1 MECLTIS
8 EFVVAEKQADF
19 SAQSLSENVWNPFL
33 NGTGVRQIY
42 NNFAREKIAP
52 PPVPEAAPFSN
63 PWLLQTFSSAAG
75 ACLTYALAGKAAG
88 VGLRSIGGKT
98 AAGGGLAAILRSDTT
113 AQIVG
118 AGLFDFARFPERNET
133 RSGNALGSLAAFS
146 TFSAGNHWLG
156 RSKAISNSQV
166 YTGLSRVTVGSAGA
180 LAGLETTN
188 FVSSLTGESH
198 SLTMNDRL
206 KAIVHGGFINFTLP
220 VLSKK
225 FSELTAETPTHSQD
239 RVSGTG
245 EKSDR
250 LPGSDKSSDAIVTR
264 PEVAPRVTPLT
275 AEYESW
281 MARHTAVIADDI
293 AAKHS
298 KLSADP
304 LNFLRGTYYLWAKRY
319 PAILPELQ
327 NTQKVNSVGD
337 LHVGNFGTW
346 KDARG
351 RRAWGINDFDEAALL
366 PYTNDLVRLLVSAKL
381 LKGQSDFSIGLK
393 EASNLVLAG
402 YEDSLRI
409 HGRPFLLDEHAQL
422 AKIVKTQSSEAKDF
436 WRHLNNQVTTVDT
449 AAIPSQ
455 ARQSM
460 LALFPNTVSDLRFG
474 MRQAGVGSLGRAR
487 FVAIGEEGSKPVAS
501 EAKVILPPATDFAE
515 GKIGGAS
522 NSLSIMQA
530 AVRAQDAAI
539 SIGDGWVTRRL
550 SPSRIKVDLAK
561 LKSASDERLLLY
573 AMGFETANVHA
584 GTPNTAARLLSD
596 LSKRNSNWLS
606 EAAESMTKSTEQDFK
621 EWKREN

>member
-1 MECLTIS
+1 MEKLTIS
-8 EFVVAEKQADF
+8 ELLLAEKQADF

-42 NNFAREKIAP
+42 NNFATEKIAP
-52 PPVPEAAPFSN
+52 PPVPETSPFSN

-75 ACLTYALAGKAAG
+75 ACLTYALAGKVAG
-88 VGLRSIGGKT
+88 IGLRSIGGKM
-98 AAGGGLAAILRSDTT
+98 AAGGELATILRSDTT

-118 AGLFDFARFPERNET
+118 AGLFDFARCPDRNET
-133 RSGNALGSLAAFS
+133 RSGNALGSLSAFS

-156 RSKAISNSQV
+156 RSKTISNSRI
-166 YTGLSRVTVGSAGA
+166 YTGLGRVTVGSAGA
-180 LAGLETTN
+180 LAGLETSN
-188 FVSSLTGESH
+188 FVSSLAGESH
-198 SLTMNDRL
+198 SLTMNDRM
-206 KAIVHGGFINFTLP
+206 KAIVHGGFINVTLP

-225 FSELTAETPTHSQD
+225 LSDLTETQKSPQD
-239 RVSGTG
+239 RASETG
-245 EKSDR
+245 KKPDH
-250 LPGSDKSSDAIVTR
+250 LPGSDGSSDAIVTR
-264 PEVAPRVTPLT
+264 PEGAPRVTPLT

-281 MARHTAVIADDI
+281 MARHTIVVADDI
-293 AAKHS
+293 AAKHA

-304 LNFLRGTYYLWAKRY
+304 LNFLRGTYYLWTKRF

-327 NTQKVNSVGD
+327 SAPKVNAVGD

-351 RRAWGINDFDEAALL
+351 RRAWGINDFDEAARL

-381 LKGQSDFSIGLK
+381 QNGQSEFSIGLK

-402 YEDSLRI
+402 YEDSLKI
-409 HGRPFLLDEHAQL
+409 HGRPFLLEEHAQL
-422 AKIVKTQSSEAKDF
+422 AKIVKAQSVDTKDF
-436 WRHLNNQVTTVDT
+436 WRQLDKQVTAVDT
-449 AAIPSQ
+449 AAVPLQ

-460 LALFPNTVSDLRFG
+460 LALFPDTVRDLRFG
-474 MRQAGVGSLGRAR
+474 RRQAGVGSLGRGR
-487 FVAIGEEGSKPVAS
+487 FVAIGEEGGKPMAS
-501 EAKVILPPATDFAE
+501 EAKVVLPPATDFAE

-522 NSLSIMQA
+522 NSLEIMRA

-539 SIGDGWVTRRL
+539 SIADGWVTRRL
-550 SPSRIKVDLAK
+550 SPSRVKVDLAK
-561 LKSASDERLLLY
+561 LKSAGDERQLLY

-584 GTPNTAARLLSD
+584 GTPNTAPRLLSD
-596 LSKRNSNWLS
+596 LSKRSSNWLS
-606 EAAESMTKSTEQDFK
+606 DAAESMTKSTEQDYK